1 MSDAAGR
8 WLAAVVPTLNEGSR
22 IEATL
27 RRVLADPAVCVV
39 VVADGG
45 STDDTVQRVQALAE
59 EPSKVSLQVVLA
71 STGRARQLNAG
82 ARHALTQPQA
92 RALLFLHADCGLPE
106 GFGADIAA
114 ALADPTVV
122 GGAFRTWT
130 VDDTGRSR
138 LGPLLHLADLR
149 SRYTSLPYGD
159 QAPFMRATAYEAAG
173 GYPDQPL
180 MEDLEMSR
188 RLRDLGR
195 VRTVQSRVQV
205 SGRRFIARPIFYTA
219 MVNVFPALYRLGFSA
234 ETLSRL
240 YRHVR

>member
-1 MSDAAGR
+1 MSGPSSP

-27 RRVLADPAVCVV
+27 SRLLADPALCVV

-45 STDDTVQRVQALAE
+45 SADGTVDTVRAIADSRVCLMEA
-59 EPSKVSLQVVLA
+59 PR
-71 STGRARQLNAG
+71 GRARQLNAG
-82 ARHALTQPQA
+82 AREALKTA
-92 RALLFLHADCGLPE
+92 GATALLFAHADCGLPE
-106 GFGADIAA
+106 GFGDDIAA
-114 ALADPTVV
+114 ALADPAVV
-122 GGAFRTWT
+122 AGAFRTWT
-130 VDDTGRSR
+130 VDDSGRSR

-159 QAPFMRATAYEAAG
+159 QAPFMRVSAYEAVG

-188 RLRDLGR
+188 RLKALGE
-195 VRTVQSRVQV
+195 VCTVPRRVQV
-205 SGRRFIARPIFYTA
+205 SGRRFIDRPIFYTA
-219 MVNVFPALYRLGFSA
+219 MVNAFPAMYRLGVSA
-234 ETLSRL
+234 ETLARL